1 MNEIKP
7 TDVRSWQNEM
17 MSYRNKNG
25 NAYSQTYL
33 KSLHNQLS
41 AIFNHA
47 VKYYELKIILLL
59 KQEIWAKKESEKE
72 MLFLD

>member
-25 NAYSQTYL
+25 DGYSQTYL

-41 AIFNHA
+41 AILNHA
-47 VKYYELKIILLL
+47 VKYYELKNNPAS
-59 KQEIWAKKESEKE
+59 KAGNMEQKRKRKGNA
-72 MLFLD
+72 FLD